1 MDNYTVYMHI
11 SPSGKKYIGITGQS
25 IERRWGNGTGYKN
38 CISFNRAIEKY
49 GWNNIK
55 HIVLYSGLRKEDAEH
70 KEIELIKKYNTT
82 DSRYGYNIENG
93 GSTIGKHSEET
104 KRKIGIA
111 NKGKT
116 HPERVGVPL
125 SEEAKKK
132 ISEKNKIALKGH
144 IPWNKGIKC
153 GTSWNKGLEL
163 TAEHKKKL
171 SEAKKGK
178 ASLRKKAILQYDKNN
193 NFIARY
199 ESLTLA
205 GVEVNGDIRNISAC
219 CLGKKKRAYGYVWKY
234 ESEVV

>member
-1 MDNYTVYMHI
+1 MDNYTVYIHI

-25 IERRWGNGTGYKN
+25 IDRRWGNGSGYKN

-49 GWNNIK
+49 GWNNIE
-55 HIVLYSGLRKEDAEH
+55 HIVLYSGLSKKDAET

-82 DSRYGYNIENG
+82 DSKYGYNIENG

-125 SEEAKKK
+125 SKEAKKK

-144 IPWNKGIKC
+144 IPWNKGIK
-153 GTSWNKGLEL
+153 GGASWNKGLEL

-205 GVEVNGDIRNISAC
+205 GVEVDGDIRNISAC
-219 CLGKKKRAYGYVWKY
+219 CLGKKKSAYGYVWKY

>member
-1 MDNYTVYMHI
+1 MHI

-25 IERRWGNGTGYKN
+25 VERRWGNGSGYKN
-38 CISFNRAIEKY
+38 CISFYRAIEKY
-49 GWNNIK
+49 GWDNIK
-55 HIVLYSGLRKEDAEH
+55 HIILYSGLRKEDAEH
-70 KEIELIKKYNTT
+70 KEIELIKEYNTT

-93 GSTIGKHSEET
+93 GSTIGKHSVET
-104 KRKIGIA
+104 KKKIGIA
-111 NKGKT
+111 NKGNISPFK
-116 HPERVGVPL
+116 GVPR
-125 SEEAKKK
+125 SEETKKK
-132 ISEKNKIALKGH
+132 ISEKNKVALKGN
-144 IPWNKGIKC
+144 IPWNKGIKG

-205 GVEVNGDIRNISAC
+205 GAEVNGDIRNISAC
-219 CLGKKKRAYGYVWKY
+219 CLGKKKTAYGYVWRY

>member
-25 IERRWGNGTGYKN
+25 IERRWGNGSGYKN
-38 CISFNRAIEKY
+38 CISFYRAIEKY
-49 GWNNIK
+49 GWDNIE
-55 HIVLYSGLRKEDAEH
+55 HIVLYSGLSKENAET

-93 GSTIGKHSEET
+93 GNTIGKHSEET
-104 KRKIGIA
+104 KRKIGVA
-111 NKGKT
+111 NKGNVSKFKGI
-116 HPERVGVPL
+116 PR
-125 SEEAKKK
+125 SEETKKK
-132 ISEKNKIALKGH
+132 ISDKNKIALKGN
-144 IPWNKGIKC
+144 IPWNKGIK
-153 GTSWNKGLEL
+153 GGASWNKGLEL

>member
-25 IERRWGNGTGYKN
+25 IERRWGNGSGYKN

-49 GWNNIK
+49 GWNNIEHEIIFNNLSK
-55 HIVLYSGLRKEDAEH
+55 EDLYIEDNYVHAKIVVKGKSISGLSKKDAET

-82 DSRYGYNIENG
+82 DSKYGYNIENG

-116 HPERVGVPL
+116 YPERVGVPL

-132 ISEKNKIALKGH
+132 ISDKNTFF
-144 IPWNKGIKC
+144 C
-153 GTSWNKGLEL
+153 RKGL
-163 TAEHKKKL
+163 H
-171 SEAKKGK
+171 
-178 ASLRKKAILQYDKNN
+178 
-193 NFIARY
+193 
-199 ESLTLA
+199 
-205 GVEVNGDIRNISAC
+205 
-219 CLGKKKRAYGYVWKY
+219 
-234 ESEVV
+234 